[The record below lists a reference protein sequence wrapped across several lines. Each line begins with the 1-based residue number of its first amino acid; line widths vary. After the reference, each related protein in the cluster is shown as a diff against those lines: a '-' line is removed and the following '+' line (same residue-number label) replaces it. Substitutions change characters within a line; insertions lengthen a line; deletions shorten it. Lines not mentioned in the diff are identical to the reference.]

1 MCYNFGA
8 SMSAASSNASTT
20 PAAPPSSTY
29 SGEYDGCSS
38 SESDS
43 EVVSLLDRLK
53 SPAPVAIAR
62 SRKIR
67 TDLPPHPLENER
79 AEEHIALLTIS
90 AWYPSITVTFH
101 SN

>member
-1 MCYNFGA
+1 MILLRVK
-8 SMSAASSNASTT
+8 MAASSSASRST
-20 PAAPPSSTY
+20 AAPPSSTY

-53 SPAPVAIAR
+53 SPAPAAIVR

-67 TDLPPHPLENER
+67 TNLLPPPRKTNMQR
-79 AEEHIALLTIS
+79 ST
-90 AWYPSITVTFH
+90 
-101 SN
+101 

>member
-8 SMSAASSNASTT
+8 SMSAASSSASTT

-53 SPAPVAIAR
+53 SPAPVAIVR

-67 TDLPPHPLENER
+67 TNLPPHPWKTSVQR
-79 AEEHIALLTIS
+79 STLLCSQYLRGT
-90 AWYPSITVTFH
+90 H
-101 SN
+101 QLL